1 MLAFPPGT
9 NHEATAPG
17 HRTHVGHRGGHLARV
32 LTWAHRGPVT
42 GRSDRHRPARP
53 DLAEEGAVLGLE
65 AAGWAPTPFLPGD
78 PLAGLTLVL
87 AKTDETGPPSQGGLE
102 DEPVCLLTLVS

>member
-1 MLAFPPGT
+1 MLAFPLGT

-17 HRTHVGHRGGHLARV
+17 RRTHVGHRGGHLARV

-42 GRSDRHRPARP
+42 GRSDRHRPSCP

-78 PLAGLTLVL
+78 PLAGLTLVSPRRTRP
-87 AKTDETGPPSQGGLE
+87 ARPRREAWKTSLSASS
-102 DEPVCLLTLVS
+102 LL